1 MRAMARLLLACF
13 AVAMPGYA
21 MADEARLSFG
31 GDQYAAGQAVIVS
44 TAVERDAFAAGY
56 DVSLQAPVTGDAH
69 LAGYNVSNSAAVS
82 GDVYAAGFS
91 VSQTGTV
98 GGDVTAIGNTVLL
111 HSTSPVAGNARLAG
125 ATVTIASPLQGSA
138 IITAKTLTLDAVIS
152 GDLNFFGETI
162 VFGPAAKV
170 AGSVTI
176 QAPKE
181 IAVPETVASADRVKF
196 QRLVEPDYASQAGKT
211 AEHVV
216 RGIWPAIWATGLW
229 WLLLF
234 VVGTVFITLL
244 PRLVASLTVAT
255 EVRQFRNL
263 GLGLLGFAAV
273 VGLVPVFALTLV
285 GIFLLPFVLIFV
297 VTICIL
303 AYLAG
308 TYLVGARVA
317 KALMPIDTN
326 IKRLVV
332 LAISIVIAGLLAM
345 IPVVGWLLSLVL
357 LVYGFGAIV
366 LITMVRWSSKDA
378 PRLTETSS
386 AAGPTS
392 A

>member
-1 MRAMARLLLACF
+1 MSAMARLLLICF
-13 AVAMPGYA
+13 AVAMSGSV
-21 MADEARLSFG
+21 MADEARLNFG
-31 GDQYAAGQAVIVS
+31 GDQYAAGQSVIVS

-91 VSQTGTV
+91 VNQTGSV
-98 GGDVTAIGNTVLL
+98 GGNVTAIGNSVVLR
-111 HSTSPVAGNARLAG
+111 STNSVAGNARLAG

-138 IITAKTLTLDAVIS
+138 LITAKTLTLDAVIS

-162 VFGPAAKV
+162 IFGPAAKV
-170 AGSVTI
+170 AGSVII

-196 QRLVEPDYASQAGKT
+196 QQLVEPDYASQAGKT

-234 VVGTVFITLL
+234 VVGTAFITLL
-244 PRLVASLTVAT
+244 PRLVASLAVAT

-263 GLGLLGFAAV
+263 GLGILGFAAV
-273 VGLVPVFALTLV
+273 VGLVPVFALTLI
-285 GIFLLPFVLIFV
+285 GIFLLPLVLIFV
-297 VTICIL
+297 VIVCTL

-332 LAISIVIAGLLAM
+332 LAISIVIAGLLTM